1 MSRESILR
9 AVPARVASVTRQRLA
24 HLGTYRTDLRRRG
37 RRLATDALVVLV
49 LLGVLGVVVAGAGY
63 AVVFAVNAG
72 GTPGVVLGWTGA
84 FAFAVSLP
92 VVAMKVSTALY
103 SRLGA

>member
-1 MSRESILR
+1 MSRASGLR
-9 AVPARVASVTRQRLA
+9 TVPARVASATRRRLVT
-24 HLGTYRTDLRRRG
+24 LGTYRTDLRRRG
-37 RRLATDALVVLV
+37 RRLAADALVVGV
-49 LLGVLGVVVAGAGY
+49 LLAVLGGVVVAAGY

-92 VVAMKVSTALY
+92 VVAMKLSTALY